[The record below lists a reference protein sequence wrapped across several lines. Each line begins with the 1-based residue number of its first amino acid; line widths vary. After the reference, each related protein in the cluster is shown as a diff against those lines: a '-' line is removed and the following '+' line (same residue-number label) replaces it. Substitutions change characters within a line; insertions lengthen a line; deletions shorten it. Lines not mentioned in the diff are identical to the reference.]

1 MKKLWISLSIG
12 CCFLILSGFKSA
24 TNLSILTFGCTET
37 VQGCDTTGDG
47 QPDIFYS
54 LMGGPAPLPSNFN
67 PALYTVPNFGCAN
80 ITFTVTCPPPDPI
93 GGGGN
98 GGSSTIQVEA
108 CDVTGEGQ
116 PDVFY
121 SLSGGPAPLP
131 ANFNPALYTVTP
143 GGCDIISIVI

>member
-1 MKKLWISLSIG
+1 MKKLWISLSA
-12 CCFLILSGFKSA
+12 CCCLFILSGFTTTSSNIE
-24 TNLSILTFGCTET
+24 TSFIGCTQT
-37 VQGCDTTGDG
+37 VRGCDTNGDG

-54 LMGGPAPLPSNFN
+54 LLGGPAPLPSSFN
-67 PALYTVPNFGCAN
+67 PALYTVPAFGCAN
-80 ITFTVTCPPPDPI
+80 ITFSITCPPPPPPPPP
-93 GGGGN
+93 GGGT
-98 GGSSTIQVEA
+98 TIQVEA

-131 ANFNPALYTVTP
+131 SDFNPALYTVPP

>member
-12 CCFLILSGFKSA
+12 CCFLILSGFRTANFASA
-24 TNLSILTFGCTET
+24 STTGCTET
-37 VQGCDTTGDG
+37 VRGCDTNGDG

-54 LMGGPAPLPSNFN
+54 LSGGPAPLPSNFN

-80 ITFTVTCPPPDPI
+80 ITFSVTCPPPPPPPPP
-93 GGGGN
+93 GGGT
-98 GGSSTIQVEA
+98 TIQVEA

-131 ANFNPALYTVTP
+131 AGFDPSLYTVTP

>member
-12 CCFLILSGFKSA
+12 CCFLILSGFDTVS
-24 TNLSILTFGCTET
+24 TNNEEASFWGCTQT
-37 VQGCDTTGDG
+37 VRGCDTSGDG

-54 LMGGPAPLPSNFN
+54 LQGGPAPLPSNFN

-80 ITFTVTCPPPDPI
+80 ITFSVTCPPPPPPPPP
-93 GGGGN
+93 GGG
-98 GGSSTIQVEA
+98 TIQVNA
-108 CDVTGEGQ
+108 CDTTGEGQ

-131 ANFNPALYTVTP
+131 SGFNPALYTVTP
-143 GGCDIISIVI
+143 GGCDIISIVL